1 MYKNRQ
7 RPRKNTPHLVK
18 AVDHATGQVIGR
30 VVDITADGMMLVSS
44 TGFNLGDIFELRINL
59 PVMVH
64 YRSDVDVRAEVMWS
78 GPDTNPQY
86 YKAGFKFVSL
96 ANDDGYLLEEVM
108 HKLNLVG

>member
-18 AVDHATGQVIGR
+18 AVDQATGQVLGR
-30 VVDITADGMMLVSS
+30 VVDITADGMMLISS
-44 TGFNLGDIFELRINL
+44 MALKLGDVYDIRINL

-64 YRSDVDVRAEVMWS
+64 YRSDVDVHAEVMWT

-86 YKAGFKFVSL
+86 HKAGFKFTNLPS
-96 ANDDGYLLEEVM
+96 DDGYLLEEVM

>member
-18 AVDHATGQVIGR
+18 AVDQATGQVLGR
-30 VVDITADGMMLVSS
+30 VVDITADGMMLISS
-44 TGFNLGDIFELRINL
+44 NAMQLGEVYDLRINL

-64 YRSDVDVRAEVMWS
+64 YRSDVDVRGEVMWS

-86 YKAGFKFVSL
+86 HKAGFKFVNL
-96 ANDDGYLLEEVM
+96 TGDDGYLLEEVM